1 MSRYNNYAKSLD
13 RAFKEARDEHT
24 RLVSELS
31 KAKAELESAKT
42 WRPNESKQEK
52 ETAIMRATV
61 AYKDAE
67 NALRNSTAWESFNAK
82 RSELRAALAAELQA
96 NSIVDPDAIDAAAL
110 KLLESGVMTSAD
122 YSAFAVKFDNNGTML
137 RLIARYA
144 GEAAKNT
151 EDRTEAANLNAVA
164 LACHGGQGRAL
175 LNEWDSL
182 SEIADRCSGQSI
194 TGARGGA
201 DHIANMAA
209 HWEDVASATIAAF

>member
-122 YSAFAVKFDNNGTML
+122 YSTFAVKFDNNGTML

-151 EDRTEAANLNAVA
+151 EDRTEAATLNAIA
-164 LACHGGQGRAL
+164 LACRSGQGEGLAR
-175 LNEWDSL
+175 WDSL

>member
-1 MSRYNNYAKSLD
+1 MSRYNSYARQLD
-13 RAFKEARDEHT
+13 TFFKEARDEHA
-24 RLVSELS
+24 RLVSERN
-31 KAKAELESAKT
+31 KAKDELESAKA
-42 WRPNESKQEK
+42 WRPSESKQEK

-67 NALRNSTAWESFNAK
+67 NALRNSTAWESFNSK

-96 NSIVDPDAIDAAAL
+96 NSIVDPDAIDTAAL
-110 KLLESGVMTSAD
+110 KLLESGVMTSAE

-151 EDRTEAANLNAVA
+151 EDRTEAATLNAIA
-164 LACHGGQGRAL
+164 LACRSGQGKAL
-175 LNEWDSL
+175 REWDNL
-182 SEIADRCSGQSI
+182 SEIADRCSGQSL

>member
-144 GEAAKNT
+144 SEAVKNT
-151 EDRTEAANLNAVA
+151 EDRTEAANLNAIA
-164 LACHGGQGRAL
+164 LVCRSGQGKTLR
-175 LNEWDSL
+175 EWDNL

>member
-1 MSRYNNYAKSLD
+1 MSQYNHYAKDLD
-13 RAFKEARDEHT
+13 AAFKAARDEHAS
-24 RLVSELS
+24 LVSELS
-31 KAKAELESAKT
+31 KAKAELEHAKA
-42 WRPNESKQEK
+42 WKPGEDKQEK

-67 NALRNSTAWESFNAK
+67 NVLRNSTAWESFNTK
-82 RSELRAALAAELQA
+82 RRELRAALASELQA
-96 NSIVDPDAIDAAAL
+96 NSIVDPDAIDTAAL
-110 KLLESGVMTSAD
+110 KLLESGVMTAAD
-122 YSAFAVKFDNNGTML
+122 YSAFAVKFDNNSTML

-144 GEAAKNT
+144 SEAAKNT
-151 EDRTEAANLNAVA
+151 ENRAESANLNAIA
-164 LACHGGQGRAL
+164 LDCRSGQGRTL
-175 LNEWDSL
+175 REWDNL

>member
-1 MSRYNNYAKSLD
+1 MSQYNNYAKSLD
-13 RAFKEARDEHT
+13 SAFKEARDEHT
-24 RLVSELS
+24 RLISELN
-31 KAKAELESAKT
+31 KAKAELESAKA
-42 WRPNESKQEK
+42 WKPGEDKQEK

-67 NALRNSTAWESFNAK
+67 NALRNSTAWESFNSK

-96 NSIVDPDAIDAAAL
+96 NSIVNPDAIDAAAL

-122 YSAFAVKFDNNGTML
+122 YSAFVTKFDNNGTML
-137 RLIARYA
+137 RLIARHA
-144 GEAAKNT
+144 SEAAKNA
-151 EDRTEAANLNAVA
+151 EDRTEAATLNAIA
-164 LACHGGQGRAL
+164 LACRSGQGKAL
-175 LNEWDSL
+175 REWDNL

>member
-1 MSRYNNYAKSLD
+1 MSRYNSYARQLD
-13 RAFKEARDEHT
+13 TFFKEARDEHA
-24 RLVSELS
+24 RLVSELN
-31 KAKAELESAKT
+31 KAKDELESAKA
-42 WRPNESKQEK
+42 WRPSESKQEK

-82 RSELRAALAAELQA
+82 RSELRAALAAELQT

-110 KLLESGVMTSAD
+110 KLLESGVMTAAD

-137 RLIARYA
+137 RLVARYA
-144 GEAAKNT
+144 SEAAKNT
-151 EDRTEAANLNAVA
+151 EDRTEAATLNAIA
-164 LACHGGQGRAL
+164 LDCRSGQGRTL
-175 LNEWDSL
+175 REWDNL

-209 HWEDVASATIAAF
+209 HWEDVAGATIAAF

>member
-1 MSRYNNYAKSLD
+1 MSRYNSYARQLD
-13 RAFKEARDEHT
+13 TFFKEARDEHA
-24 RLVSELS
+24 RLVSELN
-31 KAKAELESAKT
+31 KAKDELESAKA
-42 WRPNESKQEK
+42 WRPSESKQEK

-67 NALRNSTAWESFNAK
+67 NALRNSTAWESFNSK

-96 NSIVDPDAIDAAAL
+96 NSIVDPDAVDTAAL
-110 KLLESGVMTSAD
+110 KLLESGVMTAAD

-144 GEAAKNT
+144 GEAAKST
-151 EDRTEAANLNAVA
+151 EDRSEAANLNAIA
-164 LACHGGQGRAL
+164 LACRSGQGKCLR
-175 LNEWDSL
+175 EWDNL
-182 SEIADRCSGQSI
+182 SEIADRCSGQSL

>member
-1 MSRYNNYAKSLD
+1 MSQYNNYAKSLD
-13 RAFKEARDEHT
+13 SAFKEARDEHT
-24 RLVSELS
+24 RLISELN
-31 KAKAELESAKT
+31 KAKAELESAKA
-42 WRPNESKQEK
+42 WKPGEDKQEK

-67 NALRNSTAWESFNAK
+67 NALRNSTAWESFNSK

-96 NSIVDPDAIDAAAL
+96 NSIVNPDAIDAAAL

-122 YSAFAVKFDNNGTML
+122 YSAFVTKFDNNGTML
-137 RLIARYA
+137 RLIARHA
-144 GEAAKNT
+144 SEAAKNA
-151 EDRTEAANLNAVA
+151 EDRTEAATLNAIA
-164 LACHGGQGRAL
+164 LACRSGQGKAL
-175 LNEWDSL
+175 REWDNL

-201 DHIANMAA
+201 DYIANMAA

>member
-1 MSRYNNYAKSLD
+1 MSRYNSYARQLD
-13 RAFKEARDEHT
+13 TFFKEARDEHA
-24 RLVSELS
+24 RLVSELN
-31 KAKAELESAKT
+31 KAKDELESAKA
-42 WRPNESKQEK
+42 WRPSESKQEK

-82 RSELRAALAAELQA
+82 RSELRAALAAELQT

-110 KLLESGVMTSAD
+110 KLLESGVMTAAD

-137 RLIARYA
+137 RLVARYA
-144 GEAAKNT
+144 SEAAKNT
-151 EDRTEAANLNAVA
+151 EDRTEAATLNAIA
-164 LACHGGQGRAL
+164 LDCRSGQGRTL
-175 LNEWDSL
+175 REWDNL

-209 HWEDVASATIAAF
+209 HWEDVAGAMIGGF

>member
-1 MSRYNNYAKSLD
+1 MSRYNSYARQLD
-13 RAFKEARDEHT
+13 TFFKEARDEHA
-24 RLVSELS
+24 RLVSELN
-31 KAKAELESAKT
+31 KAKDELESAKA
-42 WRPNESKQEK
+42 WRPSESKQEK

-82 RSELRAALAAELQA
+82 RSELRAALAAELQT

-110 KLLESGVMTSAD
+110 KLLESGVMTAAD

-137 RLIARYA
+137 RLVARYA
-144 GEAAKNT
+144 SEAAKNT
-151 EDRTEAANLNAVA
+151 EDRTEAATLNAIA
-164 LACHGGQGRAL
+164 LDCRSGQGRTL
-175 LNEWDSL
+175 REWDSL

-209 HWEDVASATIAAF
+209 HWEDVAGATIAAF

>member
-1 MSRYNNYAKSLD
+1 MSRYNSYARQLD
-13 RAFKEARDEHT
+13 TFFKEARDEHA
-24 RLVSELS
+24 RLVSERN
-31 KAKAELESAKT
+31 KAKDELESAKA
-42 WRPNESKQEK
+42 WRPSESKQEK

-67 NALRNSTAWESFNAK
+67 NALRNSTAWESFNSK

-96 NSIVDPDAIDAAAL
+96 NSIVNPDAIDAAAL

-122 YSAFAVKFDNNGTML
+122 YSAFVTKFDNNGTML
-137 RLIARYA
+137 RLIARHA
-144 GEAAKNT
+144 SEAAKNA
-151 EDRTEAANLNAVA
+151 EDRTEAATLNAIA
-164 LACHGGQGRAL
+164 LACRSGQGKAL
-175 LNEWDSL
+175 REWDIL

>member
-1 MSRYNNYAKSLD
+1 MSQYNNYAKSLD
-13 RAFKEARDEHT
+13 SAFKEARDEHT
-24 RLVSELS
+24 RLISELN
-31 KAKAELESAKT
+31 KAKAELESAKA
-42 WRPNESKQEK
+42 WKPGEDKQEK

-67 NALRNSTAWESFNAK
+67 NALRNSTAWESFNSK

-96 NSIVDPDAIDAAAL
+96 NSIVNPDAIDAAAL

-122 YSAFAVKFDNNGTML
+122 YSAFVTKFDNNGTML
-137 RLIARYA
+137 RLIARHA
-144 GEAAKNT
+144 SEAAKNA
-151 EDRTEAANLNAVA
+151 EDRTEAATLNAIA
-164 LACHGGQGRAL
+164 LACRSGQGKAL
-175 LNEWDSL
+175 REWDIL

>member
-1 MSRYNNYAKSLD
+1 MSQYNHYAKDLD
-13 RAFKEARDEHT
+13 AAFKAARDEHAS
-24 RLVSELS
+24 LVSELS
-31 KAKAELESAKT
+31 KAKAELEHAKA
-42 WRPNESKQEK
+42 WKPGEDKQEK

-67 NALRNSTAWESFNAK
+67 NVLRNSTAWESFNTK
-82 RSELRAALAAELQA
+82 RRELRAALASELQA
-96 NSIVDPDAIDAAAL
+96 NSIVDPDAIDTAAL
-110 KLLESGVMTSAD
+110 KLLESGVMTAAD

-144 GEAAKNT
+144 SEAAKNT
-151 EDRTEAANLNAVA
+151 ENRAESANLNAIA
-164 LACHGGQGRAL
+164 LDCRSGQGRTL
-175 LNEWDSL
+175 REWDNL

>member
-1 MSRYNNYAKSLD
+1 MSQYNHYAKDLD
-13 RAFKEARDEHT
+13 AAFKAARDEHAS
-24 RLVSELS
+24 LVSELS
-31 KAKAELESAKT
+31 KAKAELEHAKA
-42 WRPNESKQEK
+42 WKPGEGKQEK

-67 NALRNSTAWESFNAK
+67 NVLRNSTAWESFNTK
-82 RSELRAALAAELQA
+82 RSELRAALASELQA
-96 NSIVDPDAIDAAAL
+96 NSIVDPDAIDTAAL
-110 KLLESGVMTSAD
+110 KLLESGVMTAAD

-144 GEAAKNT
+144 SEAAKNT
-151 EDRTEAANLNAVA
+151 ENSAESASLNAIA
-164 LACHGGQGRAL
+164 LDCRSGQGRTL
-175 LNEWDSL
+175 REWDNL

>member
-1 MSRYNNYAKSLD
+1 MSQYNHYAKDLD
-13 RAFKEARDEHT
+13 AFFKEARDEHA
-24 RLVSELS
+24 RLVGELN
-31 KAKAELESAKT
+31 KAKAELESAKA
-42 WRPNESKQEK
+42 WRPSESKQEK

-67 NALRNSTAWESFNAK
+67 NALRNSTAWESFNSK

-110 KLLESGVMTSAD
+110 KLLESGVMTAAD

-144 GEAAKNT
+144 GAAAKST
-151 EDRTEAANLNAVA
+151 EDRSEAANLNAIA
-164 LACHGGQGRAL
+164 LACRSGQGKCLR
-175 LNEWDSL
+175 EWDNL
-182 SEIADRCSGQSI
+182 SEIADRCSGQSL